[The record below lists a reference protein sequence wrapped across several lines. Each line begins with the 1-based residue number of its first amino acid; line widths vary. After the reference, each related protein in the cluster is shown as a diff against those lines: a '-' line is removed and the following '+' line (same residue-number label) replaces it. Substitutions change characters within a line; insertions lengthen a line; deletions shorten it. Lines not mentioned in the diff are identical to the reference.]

1 MNDEHGHFSI
11 RIGTFLI
18 RMSHLGM
25 HKTWD
30 YDNAPIGVACGNLGK
45 MSSLAMLIDLQS
57 VTGILLFHKSCRK
70 YHNVERSRGK
80 HDIVAPLLPGLR
92 RPLHSPIR

>member
-11 RIGTFLI
+11 RIDTFLI

-30 YDNAPIGVACGNLGK
+30 YDNAPIGGRLWK
-45 MSSLAMLIDLQS
+45 FRQ
-57 VTGILLFHKSCRK
+57 
-70 YHNVERSRGK
+70 NVEL
-80 HDIVAPLLPGLR
+80 VNVN
-92 RPLHSPIR
+92 RPSKCYWHTFISQKLSPIPQCREVQG